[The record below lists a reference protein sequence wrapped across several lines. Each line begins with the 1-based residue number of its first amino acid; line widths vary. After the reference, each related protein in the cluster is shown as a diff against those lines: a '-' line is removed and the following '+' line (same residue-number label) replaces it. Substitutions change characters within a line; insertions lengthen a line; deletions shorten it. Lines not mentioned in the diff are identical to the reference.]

1 MSTKLVASH
10 STIRDNRAGGLYGK
24 VGEYLAECLKPSSEL
39 AIVSAYF
46 SIYAHA
52 HLTEKLGNIQHLRFL
67 FGEPNFVLDP
77 NKPNRVFH
85 LTKDAVGLRDKLP
98 QNKIAK
104 ACYDWLK
111 KKAEIRSMVKPNFLH
126 GKLYHITEPS
136 GHQKAIAGSS
146 NFTARGLGFGNS
158 PNIELNLVVDSDR
171 ERRELLEWFDGL
183 WNDDTGLVQDVKADV
198 LHHLMQLFQENSPQL
213 IYYKTLFEVLSADLA
228 KLKEFSLLDEDLP
241 LPFTKSV
248 IWGKLYQFQKDGV
261 KGAVQKMEQH
271 GGCILADSVGLGK
284 TFEALAV
291 IKYYELK
298 GKNVLVLCPKKLSD
312 NWTTYQAKKNSTLN
326 PLQAD
331 RLGYTVMYHTDLGR
345 GHGRTGADSL
355 DLATLNW
362 AAYDVV
368 VVDESH
374 NFRNNAAGRLLD
386 DGTRALSRYQWL
398 TEKIINAGATTK
410 VLLLSATP
418 VNNSLRDLRNQLYL
432 ISGGSN
438 DAFAGSAGVANLGGT
453 LDAAQRQFA
462 RWAGPGSPDRSA
474 KALLAGLDPGFF
486 ALLDQLTIARSR
498 RQIQR
503 FYAEDME
510 EIGKFPQRR
519 PPLTVS
525 TPLDAHNEFPTY
537 DQVNA
542 RILEFQLSLYNPS
555 EYVQERHKARYEEER
570 IKTAKTQNFSAAKRE
585 HFLIGMMKVGFLK
598 RLESSVQSFEESMQ
612 RVVGKMDALLARID
626 AYEKSQR
633 QPGHMAANS
642 ATDSTF
648 DPTAALAGAAP
659 ADSAAGRDEQDDAQT
674 DEQQALDAAF
684 DVGGKKKFNLA
695 HIELERWR
703 AALRADR
710 AALHDLFLR
719 ASHVTPARDRKLT
732 ELKTLIQAK
741 LDQPLNPG
749 NRKVLVFTAYADTA
763 RYLYEQLHNHPWQ
776 TKDKLHTALVTGGTG
791 GNQTTFAP
799 AGLRQPTEFN
809 TILTNF
815 SPISKGRK
823 ALAGMPQDVGEID
836 LLIATD
842 CISEGQNLQ
851 DCDFLVNYDIHWNP
865 VRVIQRFGRID
876 RLGTLNTQ
884 VQMVNFWPTD
894 DLDHYLNLK
903 LRVEARMAL
912 VDVSATGDDNLL
924 AHTPANPEGGEI
936 EELITQDLK
945 YRDQQLKR
953 LRDDTPE
960 LEDLLAESGGISLQ
974 DFSLED
980 FRLDLLRFLQQ
991 NEDMLRALPLGLH
1004 AVAAAP
1010 NGPHAT
1016 LRTADY
1022 EKLTDTE
1029 RDTIRPG
1036 VLYCLRHL
1044 EKNEQPETRNQKS
1057 EAQLNRLHP
1066 YYLVYLYADGAVRY
1080 GYSQPRQ
1087 VLEVMRL
1094 LCQGQT
1100 EADQFLCDIFNAETN
1115 EGQEMGRY
1123 QTLLT
1128 AALASVRQQ
1137 YQQQVAVAAKSAG
1150 RNGNN
1155 FLIPEESEQLSDTT
1169 PAGATDSFELITWL
1183 VIE

>member
-1 MSTKLVASH
+1 MPNPTHPTTSH
-10 STIRDNRAGGLYGK
+10 ATIRDNRPNGPYGR
-24 VGEYLAECLKPSSEL
+24 VGDYLAEHLGVETDL

-46 SIYAHA
+46 SIYAHKELA
-52 HLTEKLGNIQHLRFL
+52 AELAGIRRLRFL
-67 FGEPNFVLDP
+67 FGEPNFVFDKH
-77 NKPNRVFH
+77 KPHRAFS
-85 LTKDAVGLRDKLP
+85 LTNDAVGLHEQLP
-98 QNKIAK
+98 TNHVAK
-104 ACYDWLK
+104 ACYQWLEE
-111 KKAEIRSMVKPNFLH
+111 KAEIRSMVKPNFLH
-126 GKLYHITEPS
+126 GKLYHLTQPS
-136 GHQKAIAGSS
+136 SMTQALAGSS
-146 NFTARGLGFGNS
+146 NFTSRGLGFGNV
-158 PNIELNLVVDSDR
+158 PNIELNLVVDSNR
-171 ERRELLEWFDGL
+171 ERAELLEWFEGL
-183 WNDDTGLVQDVKADV
+183 WHDNTGLVRDVKAEV
-198 LHHLMQLFQENSPQL
+198 LHHLAQLFRENEQQL

-228 KLKEFSLLDEDLP
+228 KLKEYSLLDADLP

-248 IWGKLYQFQKDGV
+248 IWNKLYQFQRDGV

-298 GKNVLVLCPKKLSD
+298 GKTVLVLCPKKLSE
-312 NWTTYQAKKNSTLN
+312 NWTAYQAKKNSTLN
-326 PLQAD
+326 PLLAD
-331 RLGYTVMYHTDLGR
+331 RLGYSVLYHTDLGR
-345 GHGRTGADSL
+345 AHGTTLADRL

-398 TEKIINAGATTK
+398 TQKIINAGATTK

-432 ISGGSN
+432 VSGGTN
-438 DAFAGSAGVANLGGT
+438 DAFESSAGVANLGGT

-462 RWAGPGSPDRSA
+462 RWAGLGSPDRSA
-474 KALLAGLDPGFF
+474 KALLTGLDPGFF

-503 FYAEDME
+503 FYAEDMLA
-510 EIGKFPQRR
+510 IGEFPQRQ

-525 TPLDAHNEFPTY
+525 TPLDEQNEFPPY

-542 RILEFQLSLYNPS
+542 QILEFKLSLYNPS
-555 EYVQERHKARYEEER
+555 EFVQEQHKARYEEER

-598 RLESSVQSFEESMQ
+598 RLENSVQSFEESMQ
-612 RVVGKMDALLARID
+612 RVVGKIDALLARIG
-626 AYEKSQR
+626 AYEASQGGSGR
-633 QPGHMAANS
+633 PAA
-642 ATDSTF
+642 DF
-648 DPTAALAGAAP
+648 DPAADLAGAAP
-659 ADSAAGRDEQDDAQT
+659 ADSAAGHDEQDEAQT

-684 DVGGKKKFNLA
+684 EVGGKKKFNLA
-695 HIELERWR
+695 HIELDRWR
-703 AALRADR
+703 AALLADR
-710 AALHDLFLR
+710 AALHNLYLR

-763 RYLYEQLHNHPWQ
+763 RYLYEQLRGWASERHLN
-776 TKDKLHTALVTGGTG
+776 TALVTGGTG
-791 GNQTTFAP
+791 GNQTSYQP
-799 AGLRQPTEFN
+799 KGLKNPTEFN

-815 SPISKGRK
+815 SPRSKGRA
-823 ALAGMPQDVGEID
+823 ALTMPQGAGEID

-851 DCDFLVNYDIHWNP
+851 DCDYLVNYDIHWNP

-876 RLGTLNTQ
+876 RLGSVNKR

-912 VDVSATGDDNLL
+912 VDVAATGDDNLL
-924 AHTPANPEGGEI
+924 AHTSASPDGGEI

-945 YRDQQLKR
+945 YRDQQLQR

-960 LEDLLAESGGISLQ
+960 LEDLLADSGGVSLQ

-1010 NGPHAT
+1010 HGPHAT
-1016 LRTADY
+1016 RRAADY

-1044 EKNEQPETRNQKS
+1044 EKEGQPETRNQKP
-1057 EAQLNRLHP
+1057 ETQLNRLHP
-1066 YYLVYLYADGAVRY
+1066 FYLVYLYADGSVRY

-1100 EADQFLCDIFNAETN
+1100 EADQKLCDIFNAETN

-1128 AALASVRQQ
+1128 TALASVRQQ

-1155 FLIPEESEQLSDTT
+1155 FLIPEEDEQLTETAVVADTN
-1169 PAGATDSFELITWL
+1169 DFELITWL